1 MKRISKLIAAL
12 LLPVCLVFTGCPDI
26 FAAETEEAVFR
37 ISSVE
42 DLVRLSEK
50 CRVNSWSDGLTVEL
64 DADLDLTG
72 AESVGSIAC
81 FNGTFHGNSHT
92 IGNLS
97 GQSALFQTIGKDA
110 YVSDLTITGAITS
123 TRDNTAVFVS
133 QNSGRLDNIKVEAQ
147 VTGKSTA
154 GILAAVNTETGQI
167 NGCEVSGFL
176 SGDNSVGGIA
186 GKNKGVISY
195 CVNRAHINTNVDDSS
210 MSAEDVKDILEN
222 ILLTK
227 SINNTENLRV
237 RIDTGGIAGYNMNS
251 GAITGCTNEGIVGYP
266 HNGFNTGGI
275 CGRTGGEVSNC
286 VNNGRIYGR
295 RGTGGI
301 TGKQQPEITLDFSQD
316 VLSAMSDEMDGINSL
331 ITDTL
336 NTSER
341 ITESTYDRLS
351 GLSKSMTDVKNSTNV
366 VYNASLE
373 RFDEAADTINSTA
386 DTITGSMDD
395 IAADTE
401 GLEDSFDTLSSMTT
415 KIDNAMD
422 DMAEGLS
429 LTDGERGRIVS
440 LNDQLRQDLN
450 TTLPLVEEIRENRLP
465 DLPEERRARINQA
478 LSAANRTAGDIRAMR
493 TILTDLRS
501 RRDRIADG
509 SIQTEAVR
517 RDRAMSSAVSEVF
530 NSIGDLDDVLS
541 ELSSFSSSL
550 GGSISDMAGG
560 INIDLQANEA
570 VRAAGDDIYA
580 GLDSISSQID
590 SMNAGAR
597 EDSLEVISNMNEI
610 NRRFTRLTDL
620 MENERDRL
628 NDIADNGGI
637 FNDTSD
643 TVNSASRIVSC
654 RNTADIDGDTQTG
667 GIAGTIAVEYDLDPD
682 KDILRNNSRSL
693 DYSFGV
699 SAAILDSENTGII
712 TAKENHAGGI
722 VGKADMGT
730 LRKNTN
736 EGDVSSEDGYFV
748 GGITGYALASLD
760 GNTARCRVTGE
771 KNAGGICGYGKTLR
785 DNIAAVTVLG
795 TDEYA
800 GTIAGNVDELDA
812 EKIRNNIYYAGNFG
826 AIDNIDYAGMAERAA
841 EPMDTVLVKF
851 KVNGHIVGLEEVKR
865 GTVLKDVPVPETEV
879 REGFYLRWDVDKDT
893 VLDED
898 TVVDSVYCLLT
909 SALSSKETEESSG
922 KPLVIADGQFR
933 EEDVLTFRS
942 EGEWHYFVSVP
953 DDGLT
958 ERKIRVLKP
967 VFVKPVSGKPAA
979 RTIHVFVNGNEVK
992 TETFGD
998 YLTFTTADREL
1009 EILITNEEPPYKYIA
1024 AAAVAVLILL
1034 AVMLIKKIRKKH
1046 GKKTEK
1052 GEDQKK
1058 TVKEEA
1064 EEKSEKEKT
1073 ENKA

>member
-92 IGNLS
+92 IGNLA

-176 SGDNSVGGIA
+176 TADNSVGGIA

-450 TTLPLVEEIRENRLP
+450 

-517 RDRAMSSAVSEVF
+517 RDRAMSGAVSEVF
-530 NSIGDLDDVLS
+530 NSSSDLDDVLS

-550 GGSISDMAGG
+550 GGSISNMAGG

-597 EDSLEVISNMNEI
+597 EDSLEVIANMNEI

-748 GGITGYALASLD
+748 GGISGYALASLD

-800 GTIAGNVDELDA
+800 GTIAGSVDELDA

-865 GTVLKDVPVPETEV
+865 GTVLKDVPEASISGGMWTRTP
-879 REGFYLRWDVDKDT
+879 
-893 VLDED
+893 
-898 TVVDSVYCLLT
+898 
-909 SALSSKETEESSG
+909 SSMRT
-922 KPLVIADGQFR
+922 
-933 EEDVLTFRS
+933 RS
-942 EGEWHYFVSVP
+942 WIPS
-953 DDGLT
+953 
-958 ERKIRVLKP
+958 
-967 VFVKPVSGKPAA
+967 
-979 RTIHVFVNGNEVK
+979 
-992 TETFGD
+992 
-998 YLTFTTADREL
+998 TAC
-1009 EILITNEEPPYKYIA
+1009 
-1024 AAAVAVLILL
+1024 
-1034 AVMLIKKIRKKH
+1034 
-1046 GKKTEK
+1046 
-1052 GEDQKK
+1052 
-1058 TVKEEA
+1058 
-1064 EEKSEKEKT
+1064 
-1073 ENKA
+1073 

>member
-92 IGNLS
+92 IGNLA

-597 EDSLEVISNMNEI
+597 EDSLEVIANMNEI

-748 GGITGYALASLD
+748 GGISGYALASLD

-933 EEDVLTFRS
+933 DEDVLTFRS

-967 VFVKPVSGKPAA
+967 VFLKPVSGKPAA
-979 RTIHVFVNGNEVK
+979 RTIHVFVNGSEVK

-998 YLTFTTADREL
+998 YLTFPTAEREL
-1009 EILITNEEPPYKYIA
+1009 EILVTSEEPPYKYIA

-1046 GKKTEK
+1046 SKK
-1052 GEDQKK
+1052 
-1058 TVKEEA
+1058 A
-1064 EEKSEKEKT
+1064 EKEKDQIKPEKEET
-1073 ENKA
+1073 QKKA